1 MPLHSR
7 AACVD
12 PTREMAGRIGTAVG
26 GALIA
31 LLLLAPAAGA
41 ADWPFYG
48 GDLANSRNGGAGG
61 PSATEVAS
69 LKQAWRYDTPDKDFT
84 GTPAVS
90 GGTLVAGSGGGS
102 IVALNSVTGAVR
114 WTRDVNEPINGSA
127 AIAGDLVYVPIA
139 RKDSPH
145 LLALRI
151 ADGAVVWDRTLTTQ
165 SGSDVFGSPV
175 VWNGTV
181 YMGTSADSG
190 DDSTMRGAVLALD
203 AQTGAVKWQTF
214 MVPPGSDGGAVWSTP
229 AIDTETGRL
238 FVGTGNAYHPPAA
251 DTTDAIVA
259 LDARTGAMLAHFQA
273 TPNDVFS
280 SADNPAGPD
289 ADFGASPNLFT
300 GPDGRKLVGEGQKSG
315 IYWAFDRST
324 LQPVWHTMVGPATP
338 AGGVIGSPAFDES
351 RVYGPNPPGGEVWS
365 LDHAGGLSWLTGA
378 AGPAN
383 FSPVETANGV
393 VYISDLSG
401 AVTAYDATNG
411 AVLAKLPVGSPSFGG
426 VAIVGKGLFAAVG
439 TSMNSSGSI
448 VALGDTSASGAAPG
462 PGAGPRT
469 TRLRLTVT
477 PRRARVGRR
486 TAFRFRVRAAG
497 QAVVGA
503 TVRFGRRKAVTNTA
517 GRARIVLVMH
527 RRGLHRASA
536 RRFGFAPGRAT
547 VRALGARR

>member
-1 MPLHSR
+1 
-7 AACVD
+7 
-12 PTREMAGRIGTAVG
+12 MAGRIPTGVG
-26 GALIA
+26 VALIA
-31 LLLLAPAAGA
+31 LLLLAPAASA

-48 GDLANSRNGGAGG
+48 GDLANSRNGGTGG
-61 PSATEVAS
+61 PSATEVGS
-69 LKQAWRYDTPDKDFT
+69 LKQTWRYDTPDKDFT

-90 GGTLVAGSGGGS
+90 GGTLVAGTGGGS

-139 RKDSPH
+139 RKNSPH
-145 LLALRI
+145 LLALRV

-165 SGSDVFGSPV
+165 NGSDVFGSPV

-181 YMGTSADSG
+181 YMGTSADNG
-190 DDSTMRGAVLALD
+190 DDSTMRGTVVAMDAL
-203 AQTGAVKWQTF
+203 TGAVKWETF

-229 AIDTETGRL
+229 AIDTSTGRL

-300 GPDGRKLVGEGQKSG
+300 GRDGRKLVGEGQKSG
-315 IYWAFDRST
+315 VYWAFDRDT
-324 LQPVWHTMVGPATP
+324 LQPVWQTMVGPATP
-338 AGGVIGSPAFDES
+338 AGGIIGSTAVDGS
-351 RVYGPNPPGGEVWS
+351 RIYGPNTPGGEVWA
-365 LDHAGGLSWLTGA
+365 LDHSGALSWLTGA

-383 FSPVETANGV
+383 FSPVEVANGV

-401 AVTAYDATNG
+401 SVSAYDATNG
-411 AVLAKLPVGSPSFGG
+411 VLLNKLPVGSPSFGG
-426 VAIVGKGLFAAVG
+426 VAIVGKGLFTEVG
-439 TSMNSSGSI
+439 TSMGSSGSI
-448 VALGDTSASGAAPG
+448 VAFGDTSAPAAPPGQGGG
-462 PGAGPRT
+462 PGTNTP
-469 TRLRLTVT
+469 RLRLTVT

-486 TAFRFRVRAAG
+486 TAFRFRVLSARR
-497 QAVVGA
+497 AVVGA
-503 TVRFGRRKAVTNTA
+503 TVRFGRRKAVTDTS
-517 GRARIVLVMH
+517 GRARIVLVLH
-527 RRGLHRASA
+527 RRGLHRAGA

-547 VRALGARR
+547 VRALRARR